1 MLFFVAIFGCLS
13 IHRGDPPPSLFVFL
27 PLASRLFEP
36 FSTISSHQITWKHPF
51 LLFWTPKL
59 VLLFWISKLQKR
71 EKRIALTFEFSQQFF
86 VVAILPSV
94 VGDIIMSTL
103 PLLFFSQQFF
113 VIAYCLEHYCNIVQH
128 YCNIVERHWR
138 YYEHIAVIVSQLF
151 SSVVLS
157 RQYYLLFI
165 KYSPRSYHKYIFP
178 LFPII
183 SISPLSY
190 HKYFSS
196 FLS

>member
-1 MLFFVAIFGCLS
+1 
-13 IHRGDPPPSLFVFL
+13 
-27 PLASRLFEP
+27 
-36 FSTISSHQITWKHPF
+36 
-51 LLFWTPKL
+51 
-59 VLLFWISKLQKR
+59 
-71 EKRIALTFEFSQQFF
+71 
-86 VVAILPSV
+86 
-94 VGDIIMSTL
+94 MSTL

-196 FLS
+196 FLHHIYKDYIQSCPILISDQHCIDILKNQRSSSYI